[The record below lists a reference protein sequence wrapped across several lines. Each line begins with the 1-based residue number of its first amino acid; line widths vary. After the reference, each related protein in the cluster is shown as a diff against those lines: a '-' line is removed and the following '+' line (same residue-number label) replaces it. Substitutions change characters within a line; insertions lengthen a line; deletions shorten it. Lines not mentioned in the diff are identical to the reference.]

1 MNSTPESSKLPRKK
15 KYCILVADDH
25 AIVRYG
31 LRIMIKNL
39 DSDIDVDEAT
49 DGKSTIAK
57 LKSGTFDLLVL
68 DINMPHTES
77 FSLSAYLLREF
88 PSVKVLIF
96 TVNPELIFAIRFLRL
111 GVHGYLLKNSDE
123 PEIMDAIR
131 AMMAGDIYIGSS
143 LSNAISAE
151 LISSRSN
158 NPFDSLSDREFE
170 VTLQILKGYSVSE
183 IAETLHLNRSTVG
196 THRSRIMKKLGVKN
210 AIELISMAKKYN
222 IL

>member
-1 MNSTPESSKLPRKK
+1 MLPRKK
-15 KYCILVADDH
+15 KYCILIADDH

-31 LRIMIKNL
+31 LKIMIKNF
-39 DSDIDVDEAT
+39 DSDFDVDEAT
-49 DGKSTIAK
+49 DGESTITK
-57 LKSGTFDLLVL
+57 LKSGVFNLLIL

-88 PSVKVLIF
+88 PTLKVLIF
-96 TVNPELIFAIRFLRL
+96 TVNPELIFAMRFLRL
-111 GVHGYLLKNSDE
+111 GVHGYLLKQSDE

-151 LISSRSN
+151 LISSKSN
-158 NPFDSLSDREFE
+158 NPFDRLSDREFE
-170 VTLQILKGYSVSE
+170 VTLQILKGYSVWE

-196 THRSRIMKKLGVKN
+196 THRSRIMKKLGIKS
-210 AIELISMAKKYN
+210 AIELISMAKKHN

>member
-1 MNSTPESSKLPRKK
+1 MNSTPEPSTLPRKK

-57 LKSGTFDLLVL
+57 LKSGTFNLLIL

-77 FSLSAYLLREF
+77 FSLSGYLLREF
-88 PSVKVLIF
+88 PTLKVLIF
-96 TVNPELIFAIRFLRL
+96 TVNPELIFAMRFLRL
-111 GVHGYLLKNSDE
+111 GVHGYLLKQSDE

-131 AMMAGDIYIGSS
+131 AIMAGEIHIGSS

-151 LISSRSN
+151 LISSKSN
-158 NPFDSLSDREFE
+158 NPFDRLSDREFE
-170 VTLQILKGYSVSE
+170 LTLQILKGYSVSE

-196 THRSRIMKKLGVKN
+196 THRSRIMKKLGIKN
-210 AIELISMAKKYN
+210 AIELISVAKKYN